1 MTQTLWL
8 PPEVLLSGQVP
19 TRPAPGSLSMRMV
32 PEPVSMQPPEAAVHS
47 RK

>member
-1 MTQTLWL
+1 MTPTLWL

-19 TRPAPGSLSMRMV
+19 TRPAPEPVPMRMAQ
-32 PEPVSMQPPEAAVHS
+32 VSTQPAEAAVHS